1 MNIKEIAYKLMAL
14 RESMSAFI
22 LTGKLRE
29 SIGFDGYG
37 EALAR
42 RWIVPDQEGSG
53 MVQVSNH
60 LGTVAEIR
68 QLAEDYIKEEE
79 CTFCHKS
86 GDECKCKKCP
96 DCKKANCTCDSACE
110 SRIDEKVMSYTT
122 FTKGNE
128 KYHYNDRGEYV
139 KGEAKKE
146 DRDRSSPVAS
156 NEPKKAKS
164 ESAHFIATSHAFRPK
179 LMLNEIA
186 TMGLGNP
193 DRLGTQPSAM
203 AASQPLEP
211 TQQPTVATPAHK
223 EPVNIGSSVRV
234 VQDGKTYV
242 GRISAVKSDGKFS
255 ISFGADKPAVQR
267 DYDKTEV
274 TPVAD
279 AVTK

>member
-22 LTGKLRE
+22 LTGALRE
-29 SIGFDGYG
+29 SIGFEGYG

-42 RWIVPDQEGSG
+42 RWIVADQEGSG
-53 MVQVSNH
+53 MVQVSNN

-68 QLAEDYIKEEE
+68 LLAEEYLKEEE

-86 GDECKCKKCP
+86 GDECKCQKCP
-96 DCKKANCTCDSACE
+96 DCKKANCKCE
-110 SRIDEKVMSYTT
+110 SLS
-122 FTKGNE
+122 N
-128 KYHYNDRGEYV
+128 
-139 KGEAKKE
+139 
-146 DRDRSSPVAS
+146 VA
-156 NEPKKAKS
+156 
-164 ESAHFIATSHAFRPK
+164 ESAHLVATAHAFRTKPS
-179 LMLNEIA
+179 LNEIA

-193 DRLGTQPSAM
+193 DRLGTPPTQPSV
-203 AASQPLEP
+203 SQPPAP
-211 TQQPTVATPAHK
+211 TQQPTTASPAHTQ
-223 EPVNIGSSVRV
+223 PVNVGSNVCV

-255 ISFGADKPAVQR
+255 ISFGGPEQPAVQR

-279 AVTK
+279 AAVK